1 MVQQVEGNLKKEYS
15 NNQFASKNI
24 SFSKTIHLLIR
35 RSSYGKNYTNYEANR
50 TNSVLPPKTKISAS
64 NQGRKCSK
72 TSNKTVKPPK
82 PKKFAKVTQ
91 NPNPL
96 VLFSR
101 LPTIPTVTQ
110 QILLLQNAPVVN
122 NTRSSVVRLSTG
134 PKARKSKKSPKKH
147 TVPSTN
153 SSLSTLGAGT
163 LILANGNIISLV
175 SQPQVIVPPLPL
187 TPTNA
192 TIHSSPN
199 VNRIIRKNQPMKAKS
214 CVTNTTQVN
223 KIPIPALTSKYAN
236 TSILKK
242 SPEKINKN
250 MTPKVEPAKKTGVKR
265 KLNEKHDKALKK
277 SKSCDNCEK
286 QKDNTNKNDNKII
299 DKSETEGEKLT
310 DTSETI
316 VATTNTNDTVSN
328 TNNNLSSG
336 LVPTLP
342 NDHLI
347 QEVSA
352 DDQTLKLMEDKS
364 DKSLNK
370 SNDIQKEV
378 TPGDVLHKENTDKEI
393 PASDTLTPSCVILA
407 SSEPSLVSCT
417 TAPITVSCK
426 TTTSNTRHEENMKNI
441 DLMHSD
447 LSNDIFASLQ
457 VPPGCQN
464 IESTSPTAA
473 FLMAFP
479 IVSSIKVT
487 EVIDEDNSDSQRE
500 TPTLLQIGMDN
511 NSKPSNNEALLS
523 LENFSFF
530 NSKDIYYNTKLDN
543 GTSEENVAKD
553 NNQSQRMSN
562 EESKTKRTEELGNN
576 FEVFSKPDQLDN
588 NPTITQQV
596 NMFNQQDSCNMM
608 NLNAFQAP
616 TNELPAVLD
625 QKNSME
631 RKGNNAE
638 QYNNLIQEH
647 LLANSMNVSYNI
659 SAGNLCKENIEEIN
673 FKDCKTPRGN
683 TVHNITPQEHPSAA
697 ETINN
702 TFNPQ
707 NAVTFSSNSSKMPE
721 PTSQSLEKLS
731 DGTKMTETF
740 QYNNKH
746 LEQTKNFSVTLKT
759 VERSNQSLEK
769 VETVQK
775 VGQYRYPVLQN
786 ESLNLDNYE
795 QLKNA
800 EKLNTNKTRDNFS
813 YNPKHFLQ
821 NEHHINNFP
830 SKVLDNSGHNVQ
842 KPDQKEFLQV
852 NNFSSKLLENAGQK
866 SEVNKERNNYQYH
879 PKQFEHFPSKIL
891 ENSGQN
897 LQKQDQKEF
906 LQVNN
911 FSSKILENSGQK
923 SEVNKERDTYQYNPK
938 QFLQNDHQINNFP
951 PKLLDNSAQ
960 HLQKPDQKEFLQVNN
975 YSSKLIESSGQKS
988 ELNKERDTYQYNPK
1002 QFLQNEH
1009 QINNFPSKLV
1019 ENSGQNLQKPDQK
1032 EFLQSNNFSSKLL
1045 ENPGQKSEVNK
1056 ERDNYQYNQKQ
1067 FLQNDHQINNFPSKL
1082 VENSGQSLQKSDQ
1095 KEFLQ
1100 ANNFSS
1106 KLLENP
1112 GQKSELNKERDTYQY
1127 NPKQFLQN
1135 EHQINNFPSKL
1146 VENSG
1151 QSLQKPDQKEFLKVN
1166 NFSSKLLENPGQK
1179 SEVNKERDNYQY
1191 NQKQF
1196 LQNDHQINNFPSK
1209 LVESSGQSLQ
1219 KPDQK
1224 EFLQVN
1230 NFSSKLLENPSQKS
1244 EVNKERDNYQY
1255 NSKQFLQNDHN
1266 LNIFSTNPVKLPERT
1281 DQTVE
1286 KSEKNKTYQY
1296 NQKHYVQTDNT
1307 GATFAS
1313 TPSKMLENVTQ
1324 SVEKSAKTYHYTN
1337 NPFEIAP
1344 TTKEL
1349 SLNVGDRQKSTD
1361 TKGIDACAKPIDEK
1375 ACYFTSNYTSTSY
1388 RPNTSVVRS
1397 DSSKVCHTGSY
1408 ENSNKNYTNPF
1419 YTNCNYN
1426 YADTSFN
1433 QNYYK
1438 TEKSCYSLNYE
1449 NYQEYRK
1456 SDTTFN
1462 RDRRSSTT
1470 KEKQVLQNKPVN
1482 WMTTTEQKSS
1492 DCFLPSF
1499 TNQSYSFSSCI
1510 NSESDVNPSKSTD
1523 FSDKRFT
1530 WSPSKL
1536 PNFLEPSHNFITP
1549 TLPTLV
1555 GDLALGNALPLAEPK
1570 TDAYKCPKEAKRK
1583 TYDNQ
1588 ANFLSVSQ
1596 LVNQSKTDP
1605 VPAKTMSRRLSGSK
1619 STKPATNKLKRCEKT
1634 VDKSTKPVN
1643 TYSDVFYD
1651 QKNRT
1656 STKNI
1661 SSNYSAE
1668 ALIGNQCP
1676 QEEKKYPPQN
1686 IGTYFPSVD
1695 DNYVN
1700 QNQNFHSYTHNSFQN
1715 NSYSTNS
1722 FIYTTPISTN
1732 YLNNTFDNTLDYSA
1746 ESIMNYNKNC
1756 NNKNSRVSNKE
1767 EKTNYGSN
1775 SKKQKKTSQGN
1786 GSSLANFEYPLL
1798 PIQGSTNSPLLPD
1811 DFQSH
1816 TTFLPPTTPYPC
1828 KNTLYQKQGNDFNAA
1843 PLLPIPGITR
1853 AGIQHPEVSPSLNHV
1868 GTSLTNF
1875 NLSTIFPE
1883 INKGTIPNVHNSSN
1897 KTKHSSSYLQVPF
1910 NSESKYGFQS

>member
-1 MVQQVEGNLKKEYS
+1 MHLTVKLELCYHGKQRIYWLFVVYIHVLIKKLQDRVKKLLLRNEQLAQLFKDAGIKVSQVFGTKTFKRPLPYSQLHKKIPAQEQQKENDPEKSKVEGREEPMVQQVEGNLKKEYS

-638 QYNNLIQEH
+638 QYNNLIQEN

-938 QFLQNDHQINNFP
+938 QFLQN
-951 PKLLDNSAQ
+951 
-960 HLQKPDQKEFLQVNN
+960 
-975 YSSKLIESSGQKS
+975 
-988 ELNKERDTYQYNPK
+988 
-1002 QFLQNEH
+1002 EH

-1127 NPKQFLQN
+1127 KKFSCECGDTYLHKVGFRHHMQQKHNMQLEEDDFEKYAEPITLTIPTGYSDDVEYVFPKQLLKRDRLECRICQMKF
-1135 EHQINNFPSKL
+1135 EKKAEVKAHEAVHKTHIC
-1146 VENSG
+1146 
-1151 QSLQKPDQKEFLKVN
+1151 DQCGAAFLK
-1166 NFSSKLLENPGQK
+1166 KT
-1179 SEVNKERDNYQY
+1179 Y
-1191 NQKQF
+1191 
-1196 LQNDHQINNFPSK
+1196 LQDHQITH
-1209 LVESSGQSLQ
+1209 
-1219 KPDQK
+1219 
-1224 EFLQVN
+1224 
-1230 NFSSKLLENPSQKS
+1230 S
-1244 EVNKERDNYQY
+1244 E
-1255 NSKQFLQNDHN
+1255 
-1266 LNIFSTNPVKLPERT
+1266 
-1281 DQTVE
+1281 
-1286 KSEKNKTYQY
+1286 
-1296 NQKHYVQTDNT
+1296 
-1307 GATFAS
+1307 
-1313 TPSKMLENVTQ
+1313 
-1324 SVEKSAKTYHYTN
+1324 
-1337 NPFEIAP
+1337 
-1344 TTKEL
+1344 
-1349 SLNVGDRQKSTD
+1349 
-1361 TKGIDACAKPIDEK
+1361 
-1375 ACYFTSNYTSTSY
+1375 
-1388 RPNTSVVRS
+1388 
-1397 DSSKVCHTGSY
+1397 
-1408 ENSNKNYTNPF
+1408 
-1419 YTNCNYN
+1419 
-1426 YADTSFN
+1426 
-1433 QNYYK
+1433 
-1438 TEKSCYSLNYE
+1438 
-1449 NYQEYRK
+1449 
-1456 SDTTFN
+1456 
-1462 RDRRSSTT
+1462 
-1470 KEKQVLQNKPVN
+1470 
-1482 WMTTTEQKSS
+1482 
-1492 DCFLPSF
+1492 
-1499 TNQSYSFSSCI
+1499 
-1510 NSESDVNPSKSTD
+1510 
-1523 FSDKRFT
+1523 
-1530 WSPSKL
+1530 
-1536 PNFLEPSHNFITP
+1536 
-1549 TLPTLV
+1549 
-1555 GDLALGNALPLAEPK
+1555 
-1570 TDAYKCPKEAKRK
+1570 
-1583 TYDNQ
+1583 
-1588 ANFLSVSQ
+1588 
-1596 LVNQSKTDP
+1596 
-1605 VPAKTMSRRLSGSK
+1605 
-1619 STKPATNKLKRCEKT
+1619 
-1634 VDKSTKPVN
+1634 
-1643 TYSDVFYD
+1643 
-1651 QKNRT
+1651 
-1656 STKNI
+1656 
-1661 SSNYSAE
+1661 
-1668 ALIGNQCP
+1668 
-1676 QEEKKYPPQN
+1676 
-1686 IGTYFPSVD
+1686 
-1695 DNYVN
+1695 
-1700 QNQNFHSYTHNSFQN
+1700 
-1715 NSYSTNS
+1715 
-1722 FIYTTPISTN
+1722 
-1732 YLNNTFDNTLDYSA
+1732 
-1746 ESIMNYNKNC
+1746 
-1756 NNKNSRVSNKE
+1756 
-1767 EKTNYGSN
+1767 
-1775 SKKQKKTSQGN
+1775 
-1786 GSSLANFEYPLL
+1786 
-1798 PIQGSTNSPLLPD
+1798 
-1811 DFQSH
+1811 
-1816 TTFLPPTTPYPC
+1816 
-1828 KNTLYQKQGNDFNAA
+1828 
-1843 PLLPIPGITR
+1843 
-1853 AGIQHPEVSPSLNHV
+1853 HPEVSPSLNHV

>member
-1 MVQQVEGNLKKEYS
+1 MPREAGKKNNWEKERRERFNKAFDELAKVLPGYVPTENLSRIEILTKSTSTILELKEEI
-15 NNQFASKNI
+15 NK
-24 SFSKTIHLLIR
+24 FSKSSEDKESCKDDLIKKLQGRVKKLLQRNEQLAQLFKDAGINVSKVFGTKTFKRPLPYSQIHKRIPAQEQQKENDPEKSKMEDAS
-35 RSSYGKNYTNYEANR
+35 RS
-50 TNSVLPPKTKISAS
+50 NSVLPPKTKTS

-72 TSNKTVKPPK
+72 SSNKTTKPPK

-101 LPTIPTVTQ
+101 VPTIPTITQ
-110 QILLLQNAPVVN
+110 QFLLLQNAPVVN
-122 NTRSSVVRLSTG
+122 NTRSAVVRISTG
-134 PKARKSKKSPKKH
+134 SKARKPKKSPAKR
-147 TVPSTN
+147 TVTPTN
-153 SSLSTLGAGT
+153 PALSTLGPGT

-175 SQPQVIVPPLPL
+175 SQPQVIVPPVPL
-187 TPTNA
+187 NSTNA
-192 TIHSSPN
+192 AIHSSPN
-199 VNRIIRKNQPMKAKS
+199 VNKLIRKNQPIKS
-214 CVTNTTQVN
+214 CVTNTTQIN

-242 SPEKINKN
+242 SQERIDKN
-250 MTPKVEPAKKTGVKR
+250 TLPKVKSVKNTGVKR

-277 SKSCDNCEK
+277 SKICDNCEK
-286 QKDNTNKNDNKII
+286 QKDSTNKNDKII
-299 DKSETEGEKLT
+299 VDKNKTAEEKPTE
-310 DTSETI
+310 TSEI
-316 VATTNTNDTVSN
+316 VVATTNTNETVSS
-328 TNNNLSSG
+328 TNNNPSSD
-336 LVPTLP
+336 LVPTMSS
-342 NDHLI
+342 NNLI
-347 QEVSA
+347 PEASA
-352 DDQTLKLMEDKS
+352 ADQTLKLIDEVDKS
-364 DKSLNK
+364 NKSLNK
-370 SNDIQKEV
+370 SNNIQKEV
-378 TPGDVLHKENTDKEI
+378 TSDDTSDK
-393 PASDTLTPSCVILA
+393 AATNKDTSSPSCPLLV
-407 SSEPSLVSCT
+407 SSESSMVTCT
-417 TAPITVSCK
+417 TTPITVSC
-426 TTTSNTRHEENMKNI
+426 TTPCLTTVSNTIHEENMKNI
-441 DLMHSD
+441 DLNLVHSD

-464 IESTSPTAA
+464 MESTSPTAA
-473 FLMAFP
+473 FLLAFP

-511 NSKPSNNEALLS
+511 SSKPSNNEALLS

-530 NSKDIYYNTKLDN
+530 NSKDMYYNTKLEN
-543 GTSEENVAKD
+543 GTREENETEK
-553 NNQSQRMSN
+553 NNNAN
-562 EESKTKRTEELGNN
+562 EESKTKSNEELGNN

-588 NPTITQQV
+588 NPVINQQV

-608 NLNAFQAP
+608 DLNAFQAP
-616 TNELPAVLD
+616 TNELPGVLE
-625 QKNSME
+625 QKNSSE
-631 RKGNNAE
+631 RKGTNTE
-638 QYNNLIQEH
+638 QYSNLIQEN

-659 SAGNLCKENIEEIN
+659 SAGNLCKESIEEIN
-673 FKDCKTPRGN
+673 FKDCKTSRVN
-683 TVHNITPQEHPSAA
+683 TVNNITSQEHSAA
-697 ETINN
+697 AEPINN
-702 TFNPQ
+702 TFNTQ
-707 NAVTFSSNSSKMPE
+707 NGVPLSTFPSNTSKMPE
-721 PTSQSLEKLS
+721 SISTSLEKLS
-731 DGTKMTETF
+731 DVTKMRETF

-746 LEQTKNFSVTLKT
+746 LEQTKNFPMTLKT
-759 VERSNQSLEK
+759 VEKPNQSLEK
-769 VETVQK
+769 GSTGQK
-775 VGQYRYPVLQN
+775 MEQYRYPVLQN
-786 ESLNLDNYE
+786 ELDNYE
-795 QLKNA
+795 QLKNT

-830 SKVLDNSGHNVQ
+830 SK
-842 KPDQKEFLQV
+842 
-852 NNFSSKLLENAGQK
+852 
-866 SEVNKERNNYQYH
+866 
-879 PKQFEHFPSKIL
+879 
-891 ENSGQN
+891 
-897 LQKQDQKEF
+897 
-906 LQVNN
+906 
-911 FSSKILENSGQK
+911 
-923 SEVNKERDTYQYNPK
+923 
-938 QFLQNDHQINNFP
+938 
-951 PKLLDNSAQ
+951 LLDNS
-960 HLQKPDQKEFLQVNN
+960 
-975 YSSKLIESSGQKS
+975 S
-988 ELNKERDTYQYNPK
+988 
-1002 QFLQNEH
+1002 
-1009 QINNFPSKLV
+1009 
-1019 ENSGQNLQKPDQK
+1019 QNLQKPDQK
-1032 EFLQSNNFSSKLL
+1032 EFL
-1045 ENPGQKSEVNK
+1045 
-1056 ERDNYQYNQKQ
+1056 
-1067 FLQNDHQINNFPSKL
+1067 H
-1082 VENSGQSLQKSDQ
+1082 
-1095 KEFLQ
+1095 
-1100 ANNFSS
+1100 
-1106 KLLENP
+1106 
-1112 GQKSELNKERDTYQY
+1112 
-1127 NPKQFLQN
+1127 
-1135 EHQINNFPSKL
+1135 
-1146 VENSG
+1146 
-1151 QSLQKPDQKEFLKVN
+1151 VN
-1166 NFSSKLLENPGQK
+1166 NFSSKLLENSGQNVQK
-1179 SEVNKERDNYQY
+1179 SDVNKERDNYQY
-1191 NQKQF
+1191 HPKQF
-1196 LQNDHQINNFPSK
+1196 LQN
-1209 LVESSGQSLQ
+1209 E
-1219 KPDQK
+1219 
-1224 EFLQVN
+1224 
-1230 NFSSKLLENPSQKS
+1230 
-1244 EVNKERDNYQY
+1244 
-1255 NSKQFLQNDHN
+1255 HN
-1266 LNIFSTNPVKLPERT
+1266 LNMFSTNSVKLPERAE
-1281 DQTVE
+1281 QTVE

-1296 NQKHYVQTDNT
+1296 NQKHYVQADNS

-1313 TPSKMLENVTQ
+1313 TSSKMLEN
-1324 SVEKSAKTYHYTN
+1324 VEKSAKTYHYTN
-1337 NPFEIAP
+1337 NPFEIVP
-1344 TTKEL
+1344 TTKEV
-1349 SLNVGDRQKSTD
+1349 SLNIGDGCNVKERQKSTD
-1361 TKGIDACAKPIDEK
+1361 NKGIDDACAKPIDEK

-1397 DSSKVCHTGSY
+1397 DSSKVCHTASY
-1408 ENSNKNYTNPF
+1408 ENGNNKNYTNPF

-1438 TEKSCYSLNYE
+1438 SEKSCYSLNYE

-1470 KEKQVLQNKPVN
+1470 KEKQVMQNKPVN

-1510 NSESDVNPSKSTD
+1510 NSESEINPLCDTKKSTD

-1555 GDLALGNALPLAEPK
+1555 GDLALGNALPLTEPK
-1570 TDAYKCPKEAKRK
+1570 NDAYKCPKEAKRK

-1605 VPAKTMSRRLSGSK
+1605 APAKTMSRRLSGSK
-1619 STKPATNKLKRCEKT
+1619 STKTTTNKLKRCEKT

-1651 QKNRT
+1651 QKNRS

-1676 QEEKKYPPQN
+1676 QEEKKYPQN
-1686 IGTYFPSVD
+1686 IGSYFPSVD

-1700 QNQNFHSYTHNSFQN
+1700 QNQNFHTYTHNSFQN

-1756 NNKNSRVSNKE
+1756 NKNSRTINKE
-1767 EKTNYGSN
+1767 EKTNYGGN

-1786 GSSLANFEYPLL
+1786 ATSLANFEYPLL

-1828 KNTLYQKQGNDFNAA
+1828 KNTLYQKQGNDFNTA

-1853 AGIQHPEVSPSLNHV
+1853 ASIQHPEVSPSLNHV

-1883 INKGTIPNVHNSSN
+1883 INKGTIPNVHNNSN
-1897 KTKHSSSYLQVPF
+1897 KSKNSSSYLQGPF
-1910 NSESKYGFQS
+1910 SAN